1 MERKSIS
8 ILGSTGSI
16 GTQAL
21 DILSRDAEHFRVFAL
36 SANRNWSLLAEQAA
50 RFLPEYVIIADGRY
64 KEELSC
70 EMENLPVKV
79 LAGEEGIHIAATHPD
94 VDVVLNSLVGFS
106 GFLPTCAALGEGKQ
120 VALANKESLVV
131 GGELIHGMV
140 GNDAGQLVPVDSEHS
155 AILQS
160 MAGESFQSIRKLI
173 LTASGGPF
181 RDLNRDAMK
190 KVTVEQALNHP
201 NWNMGAKIT
210 VDSATMMNKGLE
222 VIEAFWLFGVP
233 LDCIDTVIHPQ
244 SIIHSMVQFVDGSTK
259 AQLGI
264 PDMRIPIRYALTYP
278 HRIEADVP
286 VIDWGQMQQ
295 WTFEPVDYTRFPCL
309 QLARQAIRSGGFAP
323 AILNAANEVAVERFL
338 KQEIAYI
345 QIPDVVESCLS
356 SLTSTGGLSA
366 DMLCEVDAETRE
378 MARQVN

>member
-131 GGELIHGMV
+131 GGELIHGMI